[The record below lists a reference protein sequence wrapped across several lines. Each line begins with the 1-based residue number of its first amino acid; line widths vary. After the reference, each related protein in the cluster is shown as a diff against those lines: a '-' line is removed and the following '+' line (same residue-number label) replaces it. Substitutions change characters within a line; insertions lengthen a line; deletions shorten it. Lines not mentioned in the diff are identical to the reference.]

1 MVTSIKESVT
11 CLMSPRTDVSAVEKM
26 TPKDEVSYPF
36 ETKASGLPLASK
48 VILVVAESVGDRLTG
63 DALGLTVRLIS
74 SETARKVMFCVE
86 KLPGAALTMLT
97 ETRAVAGIPKR
108 GVLTKRV
115 LLSTQT
121 TCGESKS
128 WGLAKFEK
136 RTIIFTGL
144 TMPSTP
150 AVLASLG
157 LWKLE
162 PVMVTYEP
170 PTINPELG

>member
-1 MVTSIKESVT
+1 
-11 CLMSPRTDVSAVEKM
+11 MSPRTDVSAVEKM

-48 VILVVAESVGDRLTG
+48 VILVVAESVGDRLNG
-63 DALGLTVRLIS
+63 DALGLTVRLSS

-86 KLPGAALTMLT
+86 KLLRAALTMLT

-121 TCGESKS
+121 TCGESTTS
-128 WGLAKFEK
+128 WGLARFEK
-136 RTIIFTGL
+136 RTIIFKGL